1 MSAIELTEHTTVCQN
16 DLMGTVQS
24 ICAESGTASVLECRH
39 PSSCLAQLPATIL
52 HSETAPNKSNLRTA
66 SAGDWNGGP
75 DIRDILVALPSP
87 GFLDFLRWDVV
98 CSGSRT
104 SADAQRMAGWLSI
117 HAFGQVFKRVFHN
130 LVSQITA
137 ILKHEQRFVR
147 RRQLT
152 SQIPKDS
159 HCLHGANFVT
169 FGEAYSLPR
178 RYPHHAKVKADQ
190 RRAVS
195 YFFHVVESSPSFRR

>member
-39 PSSCLAQLPATIL
+39 PSSYLAQLPATVL
-52 HSETAPNKSNLRTA
+52 HSETAPNKSNLYVRPQP
-66 SAGDWNGGP
+66 GDWNGGP
-75 DIRDILVALPSP
+75 DIRHIFVALPSP

-98 CSGSRT
+98 CSCSRS
-104 SADAQRMAGWLSI
+104 SADAQRMAGKLSI
-117 HAFGQVFKRVFHN
+117 HALERVFKRVVHN

-137 ILKHEQRFVR
+137 ILKHEQRLVR
-147 RRQLT
+147 CRQPA

-159 HCLHGANFVT
+159 HCLHGANFVISCEQLQT
-169 FGEAYSLPR
+169 VAMSKLIRF
-178 RYPHHAKVKADQ
+178 
-190 RRAVS
+190 
-195 YFFHVVESSPSFRR
+195 